1 MDYRT
6 LELNMTS
13 AKELRDANSK
23 KMAVYAIV
31 SLSGKQKIRTFVDRN
46 GGSKPTWN
54 FPVKFTLEVVL
65 CWMWTS
71 HCRSGRGNRQGPRP
85 APAKKDFQMGLR
97 TGFVGVLFAEI
108 ISVLGV
114 DNVWL
119 MSVGKFVFCVL
130 ILVVLFSME

>member
-54 FPVKFTLEVVL
+54 FPVKFTLEVVML
-65 CWMWTS
+65 L
-71 HCRSGRGNRQGPRP
+71 Q
-85 APAKKDFQMGLR
+85 FIFLL
-97 TGFVGVLFAEI
+97 V
-108 ISVLGV
+108 
-114 DNVWL
+114 
-119 MSVGKFVFCVL
+119 FVFVT
-130 ILVVLFSME
+130 VTGV